1 MVFMIDVSGMKE
13 LQEKIKKLQEKSQ
26 YAASEALYEGA
37 GVVANAVSQAVQG
50 IATESFHYA
59 KNGERRKPSPE
70 EKAVLEE
77 APHGVAKFR
86 KKLQRIDTSV
96 GYNGNGYAE
105 VNWNH
110 MSSKAR
116 TNYKAQSF
124 KDHDYMTT
132 STLKYAGTYKR
143 HVQNA
148 KPIGAI
154 ANAINSGTSFMQ
166 KQPFMRK
173 AFTKSK
179 SKAIETIEAALEKRI
194 NEMIQD

>member
-1 MVFMIDVSGMKE
+1 MPFMIDVSGMKE
-13 LQEKIKKLQEKSQ
+13 LQDKIKKLQEKSQ
-26 YAASEALYEGA
+26 IAAAQALYEGA
-37 GVVANAVSQAVQG
+37 GVVADAVSQAVHG
-50 IATESFHYA
+50 IATEPFHYA
-59 KNGERRKPSPE
+59 KNGEKRKPSPE

-77 APHGVAKFR
+77 NPHGIAKFR

-173 AFTKSK
+173 AFNKSK
-179 SKAIETIEAALEKRI
+179 TAAVEVIEKELEKRI
-194 NEMIQD
+194 NELIQD

>member
-1 MVFMIDVSGMKE
+1 MAFMIDVSGMKE

-50 IATESFHYA
+50 IATEPFHYA

-116 TNYKAQSF
+116 TNYKAQRF

-132 STLKYAGTYKR
+132 STLKFAGTYKR
-143 HVQNA
+143 KVQNA

-173 AFTKSK
+173 AFTKSQ

>member
-1 MVFMIDVSGMKE
+1 MAFMIDVSGMKE

-50 IATESFHYA
+50 IATEPFHYA

-70 EKAVLEE
+70 EKTVLEE

-132 STLKYAGTYKR
+132 STLKHAGTYKR
-143 HVQNA
+143 KVQNA

>member
-1 MVFMIDVSGMKE
+1 MAFMIDVSGMKE
-13 LQEKIKKLQEKSQ
+13 LQDKIKKLQEKSQ
-26 YAASEALYEGA
+26 YAASLALYEGA
-37 GVVANAVSQAVQG
+37 AVVADEVSRAVQG
-50 IATESFHYA
+50 IATEPFHYA
-59 KNGERRKPSPE
+59 KNGEKRKPSPE
-70 EKAVLEE
+70 EKAVLTGS
-77 APHGVAKFR
+77 PHGIARFR

-116 TNYKAQSF
+116 TNYKAQRF

-132 STLKYAGTYKR
+132 STLKFAGTYKR
-143 HVQNA
+143 KVQNA

-179 SKAIETIEAALEKRI
+179 GKAIETIEAALERRI

>member
-1 MVFMIDVSGMKE
+1 MAFMIDVSGMKE

-50 IATESFHYA
+50 IATEPFHYA

-116 TNYKAQSF
+116 TNYKAQRF

-132 STLKYAGTYKR
+132 STLKFAGTYKR
-143 HVQNA
+143 KVQNA

-179 SKAIETIEAALEKRI
+179 GKAIETIEAALERRI

>member
-1 MVFMIDVSGMKE
+1 MAFMIDVSGMKE

-37 GVVANAVSQAVQG
+37 GVVADAVSQAVQG
-50 IATESFHYA
+50 IATEPFHYA
-59 KNGERRKPSPE
+59 KNGEMRKPSPE

-116 TNYKAQSF
+116 TNYKAQRF

-132 STLKYAGTYKR
+132 STLKFAGTYKR
-143 HVQNA
+143 KVQNA